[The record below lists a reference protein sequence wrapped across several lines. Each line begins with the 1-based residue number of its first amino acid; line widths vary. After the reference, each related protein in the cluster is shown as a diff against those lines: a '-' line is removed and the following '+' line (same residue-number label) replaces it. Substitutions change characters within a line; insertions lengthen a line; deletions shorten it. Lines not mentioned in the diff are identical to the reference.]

1 MLGKIKSKLIMN
13 KVFSNLRIK
22 KKLNILRYNNKLQK
36 RLNITSKDYEL
47 YVILKEFNDKY
58 KIKINDID
66 NTELNI
72 RGKYIRDEGSIDLF
86 DLGFKNLIKL
96 DMKL

>member
-1 MLGKIKSKLIMN
+1 MLDNVNSKYIIEEIVGKLKNKRKLKIIKYN
-13 KVFSNLRIK
+13 KRLLS
-22 KKLNILRYNNKLQK
+22 
-36 RLNITSKDYEL
+36 RLNINKKNFEL
-47 YVILKEFNDKY
+47 YAKLKEFNDKY
-58 KIKINDID
+58 KTKINDID

-72 RGKYIRDEGSIDLF
+72 RGKYIGDKGSIDLF

>member
-1 MLGKIKSKLIMN
+1 M
-13 KVFSNLRIK
+13 
-22 KKLNILRYNNKLQK
+22 QK
-36 RLNITSKDYEL
+36 RLNITTKDYEL

-58 KIKINDID
+58 KTKINDID

-72 RGKYIRDEGSIDLF
+72 RGKYIGDEGSIDLF

>member
-1 MLGKIKSKLIMN
+1 MLGNIKSKLIMN
-13 KVFSNLRIK
+13 KVFSNLKNK

-36 RLNITSKDYEL
+36 KLNITTKDYEL

-58 KIKINDID
+58 KTKINDID

-72 RGKYIRDEGSIDLF
+72 RGKYIGDEGSIDLF